1 MQSKKV
7 YSALVFTLLS
17 LTGCSNPFGGAY
29 SCPAVIT
36 PAIVVEIRNA
46 RTGAPLAS
54 GAKGAV
60 HDGSY
65 VDSLIP
71 YEGIGLD
78 PTALIS
84 RRAADERPGTYAVEV
99 NHPGY
104 RTWSVGGVRAVA
116 GKCGVSTHR
125 ISASLEP
132 TP

>member
-1 MQSKKV
+1 MQSKNV
-7 YSALVFTLLS
+7 YSAPVFTLLS
-17 LTGCSNPFGGAY
+17 LIGCSNPFGGAY

-46 RTGAPLAS
+46 RTGAPLAN

-60 HDGSY
+60 HDGPY

-78 PTALIS
+78 PTSLIS

-104 RTWSVGGVRAVA
+104 RTWSVAGVRAVA
-116 GKCGVSTHR
+116 GQCGVRTHR